1 MDISRDV
8 HLRSDDGRFV
18 LRPYE
23 TEDAE
28 SIYDAVY
35 ASRAELAPWMDWC
48 TPDYSIADTR
58 AWLPKLPGA
67 WERKEIFGFAIL
79 DASDGTFLGGCGL
92 NNIIW
97 EYRIANLGYWVR
109 SNRTGEGVATAA
121 AVPVARFG
129 LEKLGLCRIE
139 IVAAVGNT
147 ASRRVAEKTGA
158 TFEGILRNR
167 IKIGDRNLDAA
178 MHSLI
183 PGDFERS

>member
-1 MDISRDV
+1 MGISRTVQLQSVDKR
-8 HLRSDDGRFV
+8 LL

-23 TEDAE
+23 PEDAE
-28 SIYDAVY
+28 AVFE
-35 ASRAELAPWMDWC
+35 AVDSSRAELSPWMDWC
-48 TPDYSIADTR
+48 TPNYSIADTR
-58 AWLPKLPGA
+58 AWLAKLPGA
-67 WERKEIFGFAIL
+67 WERKETFGFAIL

-97 EYRIANLGYWVR
+97 AYRIANLGYWVR
-109 SNRTGEGVATAA
+109 SKRTGEGVATAA
-121 AVPVARFG
+121 AVEVARFG
-129 LEKLGLCRIE
+129 LAKLGLCRIE

-158 TFEGILRNR
+158 TYEGILRNR